1 MITMK
6 GLRVR
11 YGAQTALWIERPIH
25 IRPGERVGIIGAN
38 GAGKSTLI
46 KALLGLIDY
55 EGSISSRIT
64 PKEMA
69 AHMQF
74 NEYVDTMPVKCIM
87 ETILNTRIRDNR
99 PLQELIEYF
108 EFQDCLKKKY
118 HALSGGQKQ
127 RFTIIMVMLQNKPLT
142 FYDEVTSGLDFVTR
156 QRLMERLGDWYKD
169 KDNTLML
176 VSHYYEELEQM
187 ADTLL
192 LLDKGRVIAYGKK
205 EELFQSYCGDCIYI
219 LQNTDLNRELL
230 KEYRRIKA
238 PEHLLAISCRGK
250 KEEETLLALLISHNL
265 DFKRSSCD
273 IEIMSVNAIDDYFA
287 KGKGE
292 GKDE

>member
-1 MITMK
+1 MLTIK
-6 GLRVR
+6 GLKVK
-11 YGAQTALWIERPIH
+11 YGAQTALYIDRPIH
-25 IRPGERVGIIGAN
+25 VSAGERVGIIGAN
-38 GAGKSTLI
+38 GAGKTTLI
-46 KALLGLIDY
+46 KTLLGLKEY
-55 EGSISSRIT
+55 EGSIASSIK
-64 PKEMA
+64 PEEMA

-87 ETILNTRIRDNR
+87 ETILNTKIEDNEL
-99 PLQELIEYF
+99 LQELIAYF
-108 EFQDCLKKKY
+108 EFEECLKKKY
-118 HALSGGQKQ
+118 QALSGGQKQ

-156 QRLMERLGDWYKD
+156 QRLMEKMCDWYKD

-192 LLDKGRVIAYGKK
+192 LLDKGKVIAYGKK
-205 EELFQSYCGDCIYI
+205 DELFQTYCGYCIYI
-219 LQNTDLNRELL
+219 LQNTDTNREIV
-230 KEYRRIKA
+230 KEYNRIKS
-238 PEHLLAISCRGK
+238 PDHLLAISCRGK
-250 KEEETLLALLISHNL
+250 EEEEKLLSLLISHNL

-273 IEIMSVNAIDDYFA
+273 IEIMSVNAIEDYYA

-292 GKDE
+292 GKHE

>member
-1 MITMK
+1 MLTIK
-6 GLRVR
+6 GIKVK
-11 YGAQTALWIERPIH
+11 YGTQTALQIDSPIH
-25 IRPGERVGIIGAN
+25 INTGERVGIIGAN
-38 GAGKSTLI
+38 GAGKSTLVKTI
-46 KALLGLIDY
+46 LGLVDY

-64 PKEMA
+64 PEEMA

-74 NEYVDTMPVKCIM
+74 NEYVDTMPVKYIM
-87 ETILNTRIRDNR
+87 ETILNTRIKDNR

-108 EFQDCLKKKY
+108 DFQECLKKRY

-142 FYDEVTSGLDFVTR
+142 FYDEVTSGLDFMTR
-156 QRLMERLGDWYKD
+156 QKLMEKLGAWYKD

-192 LLDKGRVIAYGKK
+192 LLDKGHVVAFGKK
-205 EELFQSYCGDCIYI
+205 EELFQTYCGDCIYI

-230 KEYRRIKA
+230 KEYSKIKA

-250 KEEETLLALLISHNL
+250 KEEETLLSLLVSHNL

-273 IEIMSVNAIDDYFA
+273 IEIMSVNAIDDYYA
-287 KGKGE
+287 KGKE
-292 GKDE
+292 EKRYE

>member
-1 MITMK
+1 MLTIRELK
-6 GLRVR
+6 VK
-11 YGAQTALWIERPIH
+11 YGAQTALQIENPIH
-25 IRPGERVGIIGAN
+25 IKPGERVGIIGAN

-46 KALLGLIDY
+46 KAILGLVDY
-55 EGSISSRIT
+55 EGSITSRI
-64 PKEMA
+64 PPEEMA

-87 ETILNTRIRDNR
+87 ETILNTRIKNNR
-99 PLQELIEYF
+99 QLQDLIEYF
-108 EFQDCLKKKY
+108 DFQECLKKRY

-127 RFTIIMVMLQNKPLT
+127 RLTIIMVMLQDSPLT

-156 QRLMERLGDWYKD
+156 QRLMEMLRDWYKD

-176 VSHYYEELEQM
+176 VSHYYEELELM

-205 EELFQSYCGDCIYI
+205 EELFKSFCGDCIYI
-219 LQNTDLNRELL
+219 LQNTDLNCELL
-230 KEYRRIKA
+230 REYSRLKA

-250 KEEETLLALLISHNL
+250 KEEETLLSLLVSHNL

-273 IEIMSVNAIDDYFA
+273 IEILSVNAIDDYYA
-287 KGKGE
+287 KGR
-292 GKDE
+292 

>member
-1 MITMK
+1 MLTIK
-6 GLRVR
+6 GLRVK
-11 YGAQTALWIERPIH
+11 YGTQTALQIDSPIH
-25 IRPGERVGIIGAN
+25 ISEGERVGIIGAN
-38 GAGKSTLI
+38 GAGKSTLVKTI
-46 KALLGLIDY
+46 LGLVEY
-55 EGSISSRIT
+55 EGSIVSRV
-64 PKEMA
+64 PPEEMA

-74 NEYVDTMPVKCIM
+74 NEYVDTMPVKYIM
-87 ETILNTRIRDNR
+87 ETILNTRINNNQ

-108 EFQDCLKKKY
+108 DFQECLKKKY
-118 HALSGGQKQ
+118 QALSGGQKQ

-169 KDNTLML
+169 KDNPLML

-205 EELFQSYCGDCIYI
+205 EELFQFYCGDCIYI
-219 LQNTDLNRELL
+219 LQNTDQNRELL
-230 KEYRRIKA
+230 KEYSRIKA

-250 KEEETLLALLISHNL
+250 KEEETLLSLLVSHNL

-273 IEIMSVNAIDDYFA
+273 IEIMSVNAIEDYYA

-292 GKDE
+292 KRHE

>member
-1 MITMK
+1 MLTIK
-6 GLRVR
+6 GLKVK
-11 YGAQTALWIERPIH
+11 YGAQTALWIDSPIH
-25 IRPGERVGIIGAN
+25 INAGERVGIIGAN
-38 GAGKSTLI
+38 GAGKSTLVKTI
-46 KALLGLIDY
+46 LGLVDY
-55 EGSISSRIT
+55 EGSIISRI
-64 PKEMA
+64 PPEEMA

-74 NEYVDTMPVKCIM
+74 NEYVDTMSVKCIM
-87 ETILNTRIRDNR
+87 ETILNTRIKNNR
-99 PLQELIEYF
+99 PLQDLIEYF
-108 EFQDCLKKKY
+108 DFQECLKKRY

-127 RFTIIMVMLQNKPLT
+127 RFTIIMVMLQDSPLT

-156 QRLMERLGDWYKD
+156 QRLMEMLGNWYKD

-205 EELFQSYCGDCIYI
+205 EELFKTFCGDCIYI
-219 LQNTDLNRELL
+219 LQNTDLNRDLL
-230 KEYRRIKA
+230 KEYSRIKA

-250 KEEETLLALLISHNL
+250 REEETLLSLLVSHNL
-265 DFKRSSCD
+265 DFKRSCCD
-273 IEIMSVNAIDDYFA
+273 IEIMSVNAIDDYYA

-292 GKDE
+292 EINE

>member
-1 MITMK
+1 MLTIK
-6 GLRVR
+6 GLKVK
-11 YGAQTALWIERPIH
+11 YGAQVALQIDSPIH
-25 IRPGERVGIIGAN
+25 IDAGERVGIIGAN
-38 GAGKSTLI
+38 GAGKSTLV
-46 KALLGLIDY
+46 KALLGLVDY
-55 EGSISSRIT
+55 EGNIISQVS
-64 PKEMA
+64 PGEMA

-74 NEYVDTMPVKCIM
+74 NEYVDTMPVKYIM
-87 ETILNTRIRDNR
+87 ETILNTRIKNNR
-99 PLQELIEYF
+99 PLQDLIEYF

-118 HALSGGQKQ
+118 QALSGGQKQ

-142 FYDEVTSGLDFVTR
+142 FYDEVTSGLDFMTR
-156 QRLMERLGDWYKD
+156 QRLMERLGNWYKD

-192 LLDKGRVIAYGKK
+192 LLDKGKVIAYGKK
-205 EELFQSYCGDCIYI
+205 EELFQAYCGDCIYI

-230 KEYRRIKA
+230 SGYRRIKA

-250 KEEETLLALLISHNL
+250 KEEETLLSLLVSHNL

-273 IEIMSVNAIDDYFA
+273 IEIMSVNAIDDYYA
-287 KGKGE
+287 KRKGE
-292 GKDE
+292 ERDE

>member
-1 MITMK
+1 MLTIE
-6 GLRVR
+6 GIRVK
-11 YGAQTALWIERPIH
+11 YGTQTALSIDRPIH
-25 IRPGERVGIIGAN
+25 IKAGERVGIIGAN

-55 EGSISSRIT
+55 EGSILSRIT
-64 PKEMA
+64 PEEMA

-87 ETILNTRIRDNR
+87 ETILNTRIKDNR
-99 PLQELIEYF
+99 ALQELIEYF
-108 EFQDCLKKKY
+108 DFQVCLKKKY
-118 HALSGGQKQ
+118 QALSGGQKQ
-127 RFTIIMVMLQNKPLT
+127 RFTIIMVMMQNKPLT
-142 FYDEVTSGLDFVTR
+142 FYDEVTSGLDFMTR
-156 QRLMERLGDWYKD
+156 QRLMERMGEWYRD

-192 LLDKGRVIAYGKK
+192 LLDKGKVIAYGNK
-205 EELFQSYCGDCIYI
+205 EELFHTYCGDCVYV
-219 LQNTDLNRELL
+219 LQNTDSNRKFL
-230 KEYRRIKA
+230 KEYNRIKS

-250 KEEETLLALLISHNL
+250 KEEENLLSLLISHNL

-273 IEIMSVNAIDDYFA
+273 IEIMSVNAIEDYYVRNCL
-287 KGKGE
+287 
-292 GKDE
+292 

>member
-1 MITMK
+1 MLTIK
-6 GLRVR
+6 GLKVK
-11 YGAQTALWIERPIH
+11 YGTQTALQIDSPIH
-25 IRPGERVGIIGAN
+25 INTGERVGIIGAN
-38 GAGKSTLI
+38 GAGKSTLVKTI
-46 KALLGLIDY
+46 LGLVDY

-64 PKEMA
+64 PEEMA

-74 NEYVDTMPVKCIM
+74 NEYVDTMPVKFIM
-87 ETILNTRIRDNR
+87 ETILNTRIKDNQ

-108 EFQDCLKKKY
+108 DFQECLKKRY

-156 QRLMERLGDWYKD
+156 QRLMEKLGDWYKD

-192 LLDKGRVIAYGKK
+192 LLDKGHVVAFGKK
-205 EELFQSYCGDCIYI
+205 EELFQTYCGDCIYI

-230 KEYRRIKA
+230 KEYSRIKA

-250 KEEETLLALLISHNL
+250 KEEDTLLSLLVSHNL

-273 IEIMSVNAIDDYFA
+273 IEIMSVNAIDDYYA
-287 KGKGE
+287 KGKE
-292 GKDE
+292 EKRYE

>member
-1 MITMK
+1 MLTIK
-6 GLRVR
+6 GLKVK
-11 YGAQTALWIERPIH
+11 YGAQVALQIDTPIH
-25 IRPGERVGIIGAN
+25 IAAGERVGVIGAN
-38 GAGKSTLI
+38 GAGKSTLV
-46 KALLGLIDY
+46 KAILGLVDY
-55 EGSISSRIT
+55 EGNIISQIS
-64 PKEMA
+64 PAEMA

-74 NEYVDTMPVKCIM
+74 NEYVDSMPVKCIM
-87 ETILNTRIRDNR
+87 ETILNTRIKNNR
-99 PLQELIEYF
+99 SLQDLIEYF
-108 EFQDCLKKKY
+108 DFQDCLKKKY
-118 HALSGGQKQ
+118 HVLSGGQKQ

-142 FYDEVTSGLDFVTR
+142 FYDEVTSGLDFMTR
-156 QRLMERLGDWYKD
+156 QRLMERLGSWYKD

-230 KEYRRIKA
+230 REYNRIKA

-250 KEEETLLALLISHNL
+250 KEEETLLSLLVSHDL

-273 IEIMSVNAIDDYFA
+273 IEIMSVNAIDDYYA

-292 GKDE
+292 ERDE

>member
-1 MITMK
+1 MLTIN
-6 GLRVR
+6 GLKVK
-11 YGAQTALWIERPIH
+11 YGTQTVLQIDRPIH
-25 IRPGERVGIIGAN
+25 INTGERVGIIGAN
-38 GAGKSTLI
+38 GAGKSTLVKTI
-46 KALLGLIDY
+46 LGLTDY
-55 EGSISSRIT
+55 EGSILSQIA
-64 PKEMA
+64 PEEMA

-74 NEYVDTMPVKCIM
+74 NEYVDTMSVKCIM
-87 ETILNTRIRDNR
+87 ETILNTRIKNNR

-108 EFQDCLKKKY
+108 DFQDCLKKRY

-142 FYDEVTSGLDFVTR
+142 IYDEVTSGLDFMTR
-156 QRLMERLGDWYKD
+156 QRLMERLGDWYRD

-192 LLDKGRVIAYGKK
+192 VLDKGRVIAYGKK
-205 EELFQSYCGDCIYI
+205 EELFQAYCGDCIYI
-219 LQNTDLNRELL
+219 LRNTDSNRELL
-230 KEYRRIKA
+230 KEYNRIKA

-250 KEEETLLALLISHNL
+250 KEEEKLLSLLISHNL

-273 IEIMSVNAIDDYFA
+273 IEIMSVNAIDDYCT
-287 KGKGE
+287 KRKGE
-292 GKDE
+292 EKHE